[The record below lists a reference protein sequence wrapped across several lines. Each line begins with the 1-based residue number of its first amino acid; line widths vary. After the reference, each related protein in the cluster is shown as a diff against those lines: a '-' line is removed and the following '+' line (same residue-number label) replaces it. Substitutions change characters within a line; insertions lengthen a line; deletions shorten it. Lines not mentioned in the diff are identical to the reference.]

1 MNKISTSLTYR
12 SDKIQLHRMGMSNQL
27 VPHFWRLL
35 LSRGALKYF
44 ISDFAKIMKKHKTL
58 AHVGTAVF

>member
-1 MNKISTSLTYR
+1 
-12 SDKIQLHRMGMSNQL
+12 MGMSNQL

-44 ISDFAKIMKKHKTL
+44 ISDFAKIMKKQNTRTCWNRSIL
-58 AHVGTAVF
+58 DENVIICQFLMS

>member
-1 MNKISTSLTYR
+1 
-12 SDKIQLHRMGMSNQL
+12 MGMSNQL